1 MSDLPGILI
10 VDDEIRSLEA
20 LRRVLSEDFDVHVA
34 SDTKAAS
41 SIRDGMDPDHPV

>member
-20 LRRVLSEDFDVHVA
+20 LRRVLSDDFDVSCMVCTVH
-34 SDTKAAS
+34 
-41 SIRDGMDPDHPV
+41 